1 MSEKRRDNK
10 NRILRTGESQEADG
24 RYRFRYTDANG
35 KRKSVYSWRLVA
47 TDSLPYGKRDNLP
60 LREQEKII
68 NRDLEDDILPDGGG
82 LTVLQLSKKYVAT
95 KTGVKHTTRAGYGTV
110 LRLLE
115 RDPFGAKRID
125 RVRLSD
131 AKEWL
136 IKLQQVD
143 KKSYSSIHT
152 IRGVLRPAF
161 QMAVDDDILRKNPF
175 DFLIATVLVN
185 DAVTREAISRKQER
199 TFLEFVKNDSHFCRY
214 YDGFY
219 ILFNTGMRIS
229 EFTGLTISDV
239 DMENRTI
246 NIDHQLQKTGT
257 LVYINTTKTNA
268 GKRVIPMQDDV
279 YECFERILAR
289 RPKLKVEPMID
300 GYSGF
305 LWFDKDGKPMVALHW
320 EKYFQHA
327 VDKYNSIYRVQLP
340 RITPHVCRH
349 TYCSNMAKSGMNPK
363 VLQYLMGHSDI
374 SVTLNTY
381 THLKFDDAK
390 DEMEKMAKKQ
400 AAANEEYKKLGIKD
414 NEHSVIKF
422 GANG

>member
-400 AAANEEYKKLGIKD
+400 AEANEEYKKLGIKD

-422 GANG
+422 GENG

>member
-400 AAANEEYKKLGIKD
+400 AEANEEYKKLGIKD
-414 NEHSVIKF
+414 NEHSVIKY
-422 GANG
+422 GTNG

>member
-268 GKRVIPMQDDV
+268 GKRVIPMQADV

-400 AAANEEYKKLGIKD
+400 AEANEEYKKLGIKD